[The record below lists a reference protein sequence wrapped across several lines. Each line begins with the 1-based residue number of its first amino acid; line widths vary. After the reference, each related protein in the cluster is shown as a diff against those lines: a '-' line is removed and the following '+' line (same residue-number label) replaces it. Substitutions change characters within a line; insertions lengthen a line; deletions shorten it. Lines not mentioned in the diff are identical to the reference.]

1 MGHIWRCMFLTG
13 QTQAAGCIICIL
25 IFLKNHKVNVFF
37 TSLLPPSAT
46 FSLLQANTASFKT
59 LLPKAA
65 DMWGCCVCDSQSKLM
80 REWMLNRQHID
91 RQHRLRHIIW
101 ICNRSLDVTLA
112 YERQEPSQT
121 GLQPRGCLPSLTSH
135 LTFVTVQTR
144 VIYAVTSS
152 MEVCNRRYVYNIS
165 FQCLHFVKEKYR
177 GLRLCHWGATATTWS
192 L

>member
-1 MGHIWRCMFLTG
+1 M
-13 QTQAAGCIICIL
+13 
-25 IFLKNHKVNVFF
+25 FF

-46 FSLLQANTASFKT
+46 FSLLQANTASFNT

-65 DMWGCCVCDSQSKLM
+65 DMWGCCVYDSQSKLM

-121 GLQPRGCLPSLTSH
+121 GLQPRGCLPSLTSRF
-135 LTFVTVQTR
+135 TFMTVQTR
-144 VIYAVTSS
+144 VIHAVTTS
-152 MEVCNRRYVYNIS
+152 MEVWKRCYIYNIIYIS
-165 FQCLHFVKEKYR
+165 IIYHSSVFTLLQR
-177 GLRLCHWGATATTWS
+177 GIEDWGCVTEVRLQPPEAYNAKTI
-192 L
+192 

>member
-1 MGHIWRCMFLTG
+1 MCFSHLCSPPRRHLAFCKQTRLPLKHYCRKLLT
-13 QTQAAGCIICIL
+13 
-25 IFLKNHKVNVFF
+25 
-37 TSLLPPSAT
+37 
-46 FSLLQANTASFKT
+46 
-59 LLPKAA
+59 
-65 DMWGCCVCDSQSKLM
+65 WGCCVCDSQSKLM

-144 VIYAVTSS
+144 VIYAVTTS
-152 MEVCNRRYVYNIS
+152 MEVCNRRYIYNIS